1 MGNDIVL
8 SVDCSVKELLCQAVS
23 GWYVVRVSLFYLF
36 VDTIPES
43 ILEKAGRGV

>member
-1 MGNDIVL
+1 ML
-8 SVDCSVKELLCQAVS
+8 SVVTVVSRVKELLCQAVS